1 MRTIAIAALTA
12 DEVRTNAL
20 QDLCVLVRDSVSG
33 GASVGWVAV
42 PSEREAANYWRDVAD
57 QVQRGAIVLLVARS
71 PSQVIGTVQ
80 LHLSAR
86 PNGAHRAEVARLLV
100 HSSARRRGVGAA
112 LMRAIEE
119 EALKRGVSLLVLDTR
134 TGDPSQQL
142 YEKIGYIL
150 AGIIPNYARGTAWT
164 LEPTSI
170 MYKEI
175 KDVGL
180 PATEPGHGA
189 DVQAGARG

>member
-1 MRTIAIAALTA
+1 MSTIEIETLTA
-12 DEVRTNAL
+12 DKIRTNAL
-20 QDLCVLVRDSVSG
+20 QDLCELLRDSVSG
-33 GASVGWVAV
+33 GASVGWVSV
-42 PSEREAANYWRDVAD
+42 PSELEASGFWRGVAD
-57 QVQRGAIVLLVARS
+57 HVHSGAIVLLVARS
-71 PSQVIGTVQ
+71 PSKVIGTAQ

-86 PNGAHRAEVARLLV
+86 PNGAHRAKVARLLV

-119 EALKRGVSLLVLDTR
+119 EALKRTVSLLVLDTR

-150 AGIIPNYARGTAWT
+150 AGIIPNYARGTAGT

-170 MYKEI
+170 MYKEV
-175 KDVGL
+175 KNVGHH
-180 PATEPGHGA
+180 AT
-189 DVQAGARG
+189 

>member
-1 MRTIAIAALTA
+1 MSTIEIEALTA
-12 DEVRTNAL
+12 DAIRTNEL
-20 QDLCVLVRDSVSG
+20 QDLCALVGDSVSG

-42 PSEREAANYWRDVAD
+42 PSEREAAHYWCSVAD
-57 QVQRGAIVLLVARS
+57 QVQSGANVVLVARS
-71 PSQVIGTVQ
+71 PSKVIGTVQ

-119 EALKRGVSLLVLDTR
+119 EALKRRVSLLVLDTR

-142 YEKIGYIL
+142 YEKIGYVL
-150 AGIIPNYARGTAWT
+150 AGIIPNYARGTTGT

-175 KDVGL
+175 IDVGHH
-180 PATEPGHGA
+180 TT
-189 DVQAGARG
+189 

>member
-1 MRTIAIAALTA
+1 MSSIAIEALTA
-12 DEVRTNAL
+12 DEIRTNEL

-33 GASVGWVAV
+33 GASVGWVSV
-42 PSEREAANYWRDVAD
+42 PSELEASNYWRAVAD
-57 QVQRGAIVLLVARS
+57 QVQSGAIVLLVARS
-71 PSQVIGTVQ
+71 LSQVLGTVQ

-86 PNGAHRAEVARLLV
+86 PNGVHRAEVARLLV

-119 EALKRGVSLLVLDTR
+119 EALQRRVSLLVLDTR
-134 TGDPSQQL
+134 TGDPSQHL
-142 YEKIGYIL
+142 YEKIGYLL
-150 AGIIPNYARGTAWT
+150 AGIIPNYARGTAGT

-175 KDVGL
+175 KDVGRH
-180 PATEPGHGA
+180 ATYPPRTA
-189 DVQAGARG
+189 DVQQAARG

>member
-1 MRTIAIAALTA
+1 MSTIEIAALPA
-12 DEVRTNAL
+12 DEIRTNEL
-20 QDLCVLVRDSVSG
+20 RDLCELVRDSVSG
-33 GASVGWVAV
+33 GASVGWVTV
-42 PSEREAANYWRDVAD
+42 PSEIEASNYWRGVAD
-57 QVQRGAIVLLVARS
+57 QVQSGAIVLLVARS
-71 PSQVIGTVQ
+71 PSKVIGTVQ

-119 EALKRGVSLLVLDTR
+119 EAVKRRVSLLVLDTHA
-134 TGDPSQQL
+134 GDPSQQL

-150 AGIIPNYARGTAWT
+150 AGIIPNYARGTTGT

-175 KDVGL
+175 KDIGHH
-180 PATEPGHGA
+180 AT
-189 DVQAGARG
+189 